1 LSLNKNRELLQ
12 VINAET
18 KKLRKKSTKAER
30 ILWEEL
36 RNRKFLKKKFYR
48 QHPIV
53 HDTLGKETFY
63 IVDFYSYEE
72 RLVIELDGEIHNYR
86 LKEDNQK
93 DDELKSLGLSVIRFK
108 NSEVENDMKEVL
120 NKLEEFICS

>member
-1 LSLNKNRELLQ
+1 MSLNKNSELLK
-12 VINAET
+12 VITTET

-53 HDTLGKETFY
+53 FDTLGKETFY
-63 IVDFYSYEE
+63 VVDFYSHEE
-72 RLVIELDGEIHNYR
+72 KLVIELDGEIHNYQ
-86 LKEDNQK
+86 LKKDSQK
-93 DDELKSLGLSVIRFK
+93 YDVLRSLGLSVIRFK
-108 NSEVENDMKEVL
+108 NNEVEEDVKEVL
-120 NKLEEFICS
+120 NKLKEFICI